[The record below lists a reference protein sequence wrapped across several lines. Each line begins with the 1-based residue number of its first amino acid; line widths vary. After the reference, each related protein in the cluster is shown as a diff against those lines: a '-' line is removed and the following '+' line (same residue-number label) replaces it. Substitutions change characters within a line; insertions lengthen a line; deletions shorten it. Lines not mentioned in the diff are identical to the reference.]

1 MAKLTF
7 TIAVCAL
14 IVASVTIGAI
24 EVLARTAEEDDQE
37 QYTDD

>member
-1 MAKLTF
+1 MGKLTF

-24 EVLARTAEEDDQE
+24 EVLARTAEQEEQE
-37 QYTDD
+37 QFTGD